1 MKVILSPF
9 VKSNDPFSKKYERLQ
24 ITLNLDK
31 KTKERKKYKLYPVS
45 SGCKRNANGPC
56 GKMKGP
62 KSAFGSATSRLNNK
76 ANTPSGSSFTKRSSA
91 GKLKTK
97 ATRDRKSVRFH
108 VKSLKTSIIDIGC
121 QRKEMFRGNAKILK
135 IYLGRSPKFST

>member
-91 GKLKTK
+91 GKLKNK
-97 ATRDRKSVRFH
+97 
-108 VKSLKTSIIDIGC
+108 
-121 QRKEMFRGNAKILK
+121 GNKGQKKRALPCKILEDFDNRHRLSK
-135 IYLGRSPKFST
+135 EGNVQREC